1 MTIIACPHR
10 SIPARLSH
18 DRLAFFEAHANAR
31 PPIEHDPFARIY
43 GPKLGH
49 RLPISRNDR
58 RFAGNRIF
66 DQCREMS
73 LASKTPTDFIRL
85 V

>member
-1 MTIIACPHR
+1 MTGQRFSKRTQTLDRQSSTIR
-10 SIPARLSH
+10 SH
-18 DRLAFFEAHANAR
+18 
-31 PPIEHDPFARIY
+31 RIY